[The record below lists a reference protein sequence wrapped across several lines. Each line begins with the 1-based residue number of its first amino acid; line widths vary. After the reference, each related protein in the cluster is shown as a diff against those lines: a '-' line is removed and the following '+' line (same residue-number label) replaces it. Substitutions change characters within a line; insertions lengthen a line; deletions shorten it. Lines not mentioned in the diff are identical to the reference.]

1 MTCTKDSRGK
11 NKRWLYCGNR
21 SRGRLQQNPV
31 QTADRPARAIWSR
44 HDIDPMGCRSAP
56 GKSSGLQLGNWCSVP
71 HQLTMGLPQGS
82 PLSAVLFN
90 VYTKGLAELN
100 QNGPSKIL
108 TLVDD
113 GLIYKTLRDS
123 QKAVEAVQQ
132 LDSISQWY
140 HDKWSLISPDKAQT
154 LRCTL
159 NNRASGKQNASSH
172 IWWSCGR
179 TNKSSEIT
187 LDPPW
192 QNADLQKT
200 CGNDS
205 TEVQER
211 SLRPGGYGCKGFWT
225 TLSPPT
231 VSTCGAQYHWLRT
244 RPHNNNNK

>member
-1 MTCTKDSRGK
+1 MHLHLHMTCTKDSRGK

-140 HDKWSLISPDKAQT
+140 HDK
-154 LRCTL
+154 
-159 NNRASGKQNASSH
+159 
-172 IWWSCGR
+172 
-179 TNKSSEIT
+179 
-187 LDPPW
+187 
-192 QNADLQKT
+192 
-200 CGNDS
+200 
-205 TEVQER
+205 
-211 SLRPGGYGCKGFWT
+211 
-225 TLSPPT
+225 
-231 VSTCGAQYHWLRT
+231 
-244 RPHNNNNK
+244 